1 MLYLVD
7 VLFRGS
13 RIVSLMVPA
22 HCQSEV
28 HTVCI
33 KRLKKNGFI
42 AQETRDEEIDIEIL
56 RRYSGPM

>member
-28 HTVCI
+28 HSVCVE
-33 KRLKKNGFI
+33 RLKRNGFI
-42 AQETRDEEIDIEIL
+42 AEEVRDDEIDVEIL
-56 RRYSGPM
+56 REYSGKL